1 MVLPEPGMRGHS
13 TMWCGRSVC
22 RCGDIT
28 SSFAV
33 RAAAV
38 MTEAGTWAGG
48 RRRSL
53 VLVLVL
59 VPVVAAVAG
68 AACAEAADLDDG
80 TDAGELALTPIFSRV
95 CVEYVDGPCLGD

>member
-1 MVLPEPGMRGHS
+1 
-13 TMWCGRSVC
+13 
-22 RCGDIT
+22 
-28 SSFAV
+28 
-33 RAAAV
+33 

-59 VPVVAAVAG
+59 VPAVAG